1 MAKKSAVLRDEKR
14 RKMYEKYKDK
24 REALQA
30 AGDLEGLQKLPR
42 NSSPTRLKNRDML
55 DGRPRGYMRRFGLS
69 RINFREKAS
78 KGEIPGVTKSSWQ
91 EKGENMSLQST
102 DQIADLITRI
112 RNAVLV
118 GKNEI
123 LVPTSK
129 LKAGLVEV
137 LAKNG
142 YVAKSE
148 IIDGKPRGMLKVTIN
163 EPGTVAKINEISK
176 VSKPGRRVY
185 SSAEDLPTI
194 KSGRGMIIVSTSK
207 GLMTGREAKKNRLG
221 GEILVKVW

>member
-1 MAKKSAVLRDEKR
+1 
-14 RKMYEKYKDK
+14 
-24 REALQA
+24 
-30 AGDLEGLQKLPR
+30 
-42 NSSPTRLKNRDML
+42 
-55 DGRPRGYMRRFGLS
+55 
-69 RINFREKAS
+69 
-78 KGEIPGVTKSSWQ
+78 
-91 EKGENMSLQST
+91 MSITST

-112 RNAVLV
+112 RNAVSV

-129 LKAGLVEV
+129 LKAGIVEV
-137 LAKNG
+137 LVKNEYLAG
-142 YVAKSE
+142 YE
-148 IIDGKPRGMLKVTIN
+148 ITDDKPRGMLKVVIN
-163 EPGTVAKINEISK
+163 EAGTNAKISEITK

-194 KSGRGMIIVSTSK
+194 KSGRGMVIVSTSK

>member
-1 MAKKSAVLRDEKR
+1 
-14 RKMYEKYKDK
+14 
-24 REALQA
+24 
-30 AGDLEGLQKLPR
+30 
-42 NSSPTRLKNRDML
+42 
-55 DGRPRGYMRRFGLS
+55 
-69 RINFREKAS
+69 
-78 KGEIPGVTKSSWQ
+78 
-91 EKGENMSLQST
+91 MSLSST

-112 RNAVLV
+112 RNAVAV

-129 LKAGLVEV
+129 LKKGVVEV

-142 YVAKSE
+142 YISSFE
-148 IIDGKPRGMLKVTIN
+148 IQAGEPRGLLKVVIN
-163 EPGTVAKINEISK
+163 EQGTNAKINEITK

-185 SSAEDLPTI
+185 SSVDDIPTV
-194 KSGRGMIIVSTSK
+194 KSGRGMVIISTSK